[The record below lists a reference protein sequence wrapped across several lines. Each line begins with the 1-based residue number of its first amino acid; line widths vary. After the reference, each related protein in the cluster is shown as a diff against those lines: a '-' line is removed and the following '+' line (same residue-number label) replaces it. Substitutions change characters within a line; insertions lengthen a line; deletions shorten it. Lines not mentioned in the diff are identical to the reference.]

1 MDVHNAVMTAA
12 MSVLGARDFSP
23 AISVVLILGR
33 SFEEDS
39 ALIDVATSWVHS
51 AECEGRSR
59 RAHVS
64 KAEAIFE
71 FEHERDAAKFRL
83 LFG

>member
-1 MDVHNAVMTAA
+1 MDAYNAVMTAA

-23 AISVVLILGR
+23 ATCVVLILGR

-39 ALIDVATSWVHS
+39 ALIDEATSWAHS
-51 AECEGRSR
+51 TACVGRSR
-59 RAHVS
+59 RLPAS
-64 KAEAIFE
+64 KMEAVFE
-71 FEHERDAAKFRL
+71 FELNRDAVEFAF